1 MIPHAQRLLPHAPRE
16 MKIYA
21 VISTLVALLFLALFL
36 GTIPI
41 SSGGGQ
47 GESSPNGVFV
57 ANAASLRN
65 NNPLTHGSRD
75 TYYEFTVTR
84 GHTTP
89 FKRVVMYPSDKNDE
103 MYFRSLP
110 KIVAWAPDSSAVT
123 FTIPGT
129 TLTLDMQNHRQTPA
143 R

>member
-1 MIPHAQRLLPHAPRE
+1 

-21 VISTLVALLFLALFL
+21 IISTVLALLFIGLFL

-41 SSGGGQ
+41 PSGGGQ
-47 GESSPNGVFV
+47 GDSSPDGVFV
-57 ANAASLRN
+57 ANASSLRN
-65 NNPLTHGSRD
+65 SNPLARGSQS

-84 GHTTP
+84 GYTTP
-89 FKRVVMYPSDKNDE
+89 YKRVVIYPSELNDE

-110 KIVAWAPDSSAVT
+110 KIVTWAPDSSAVT

-129 TLTLDMQNHRQTPA
+129 TLTLDMQDHLQTPA
-143 R
+143 Q

>member
-1 MIPHAQRLLPHAPRE
+1 

-21 VISTLVALLFLALFL
+21 AISTLVALLFLTLFL

-41 SSGGGQ
+41 PSGGGQ
-47 GESSPNGVFV
+47 GDSSPNAVFV

-65 NNPLTHGSRD
+65 NNPLARGPRD

-84 GHTTP
+84 GYTTP

-110 KIVAWAPDSSAVT
+110 RIVTWAPDSSAVT

-129 TLTLDMQNHRQTPA
+129 TLTLDMQDHRQPPVQ
-143 R
+143 